1 MKNSGRIHIS
11 YYKTKIGE
19 LILGSFNG
27 KLCLLD
33 YRNRNN
39 RSTIDKRIMRFLKA
53 DFVEMEDD
61 IIRQTKQQI
70 DEYLAG
76 ERNQFDLPIL
86 TVGTKFQKQVWQ
98 ELLNIDYGETIS
110 YLDLATRINKS
121 KAVRAVASAVGANA
135 ISLVIPCH
143 RIIQTSGGLGGYA
156 GGLTAKKKLLEIE
169 GHNNDK

>member
-1 MKNSGRIHIS
+1 MKNSGQIHIS

-19 LILGSFNG
+19 LILGSFDG

-39 RSTIDKRIMRFLKA
+39 RSTIDKRITKFFKA
-53 DFVEMEDD
+53 DFVELEDD

-76 ERNQFDLPIL
+76 ERKHFELPIL
-86 TVGTKFQKQVWQ
+86 TVGTELQKRVWQ
-98 ELLNIDYGETIS
+98 ELLDVDYGETIS
-110 YLDLATRINKS
+110 YSDLAKRINKP

-143 RIIQTSGGLGGYA
+143 RIIQTSGKLGGYA
-156 GGLTAKKKLLEIE
+156 GGLVAKSKLLELERKI
-169 GHNNDK
+169 